1 MAGYQ
6 GTSTRRDS
14 NEFLAALPESERG
27 EINTTAVGT
36 VVGYD
41 PKTQTATVQPKLAM
55 NIGGTVNRAPEL
67 MSVPVQH
74 PRAGGTI
81 IHKPLKKGDE
91 VTLHF
96 SQRPLDEAIED
107 GKDQPNNRGR
117 MHSLSDAVAVP
128 SAHSKGKQL
137 TNLPTDRMHIGTEDG
152 KSGFQ
157 MKEDGTFDL
166 VKGGDSLL
174 KVVMDLA
181 AAFRDHTNNNAD
193 NSKKAE
199 AQAIFERI
207 DKMVAK

>member
-6 GTSTRRDS
+6 GTSTRRDQS
-14 NEFLAALPESERG
+14 EFLAALPESERG

-36 VVGYD
+36 VVSYD
-41 PKTQTATVQPKLAM
+41 TKTQTATVQPKLAM
-55 NIGGTVNRAPEL
+55 NIGGQAIRAPEL

-74 PRAGGTI
+74 ARAGGTI

-117 MHSLSDAVAVP
+117 MNSLSDAVAVP
-128 SAHSKGKQL
+128 TAHSKGKQL
-137 TNLPTDRMHIGTEDG
+137 ANLPSDRMHIGTEDG

-157 MKEDGTFDL
+157 MKEDGAFDI
-166 VKGGDSLL
+166 VRNGDSLFKL
-174 KVVMDLA
+174 LMDLT
-181 AAFRDHTNNNAD
+181 AAFRDHMNGSSD

-199 AQAIFERI
+199 AQAIFERA